1 MSHFTTRNMLLAAG
15 GLGALAMF
23 FPRTAKTVSSK
34 DSIFETQG
42 VKNVGSRYAA
52 QGGSNTHQ
60 PGVATPR
67 GNPDNTI
74 SYQEHEKGLATPPFE
89 NSQSDQKVGYSS
101 APAAQF
107 YKATAGNEKG
117 K

>member
-1 MSHFTTRNMLLAAG
+1 MSMNLCHLKKSILTQNL
-15 GLGALAMF
+15 
-23 FPRTAKTVSSK
+23 SK
-34 DSIFETQG
+34 S
-42 VKNVGSRYAA
+42 
-52 QGGSNTHQ
+52 
-60 PGVATPR
+60 

-74 SYQEHEKGLATPPFE
+74 SCQEHEKGLATPPFE